1 MISIGRT
8 GSSLLR
14 GAAAALTVL
23 ALSALAQPVA
33 AQSAYPERSI
43 TLIVPYPA
51 GGGTDTTAR
60 LLARD
65 LEIVLGKP
73 VIVENRAG
81 GGGWL
86 GWGALAAAKPDGYT
100 IGYLNVP
107 SLYAGYL
114 DPKIARKESLD
125 SFTPLT
131 NHVLDYNIWAVKA
144 DSPFKTVADVIAAA
158 KREPEKITVTAFGA
172 GGDDH
177 LAILSL
183 QAETGAKFAVVHMR
197 GTADAKA
204 QVLGGHI
211 QVLGANVS
219 EAAEEVRAG
228 QLRVLGVMGPTRSRF
243 LPDVPT
249 FKEQGF
255 DQVWSVSRGVAAPAG
270 LPGEVQAKLI
280 AALQK
285 ILSSKEHQQR
295 ADGLSLEISLIAGDE
310 YRKFLKANE
319 VSTRTLMGW

>member
-1 MISIGRT
+1 MISTSRK
-8 GSSLLR
+8 GSGPSY
-14 GAAAALTVL
+14 GVAAILAVL
-23 ALSALAQPVA
+23 VLSALAQTAV
-33 AQSAYPERSI
+33 AQSAWPERGV

-65 LEIVLGKP
+65 LEAVLGKP
-73 VIVENRAG
+73 VVVENRAG

-144 DSPFKTVADVIAAA
+144 DSPYKTVADVIAAA
-158 KREPEKITVTAFGA
+158 KKDPEKITITAFGN

-183 QAETGAKFAVVHMR
+183 EAETGAKFAIVHMR
-197 GTADAKA
+197 GTADAKS

-228 QLRVLGVMGPTRSRF
+228 QLRVLGVMAPARSRF
-243 LPDVPT
+243 MPSVAT

-255 DQVWSVSRGVAAPAG
+255 NQVWSVSRGVAAPGG
-270 LPGEVQAKLI
+270 LPKDVQAKLVG
-280 AALQK
+280 ALQK
-285 ILSSKEHQQR
+285 ILSSKEHQKR

-319 VSTRTLMGW
+319 VSTKKLMKW